1 MRGVRYLSHAALI
14 FLAASFLSVASG
26 MAQQA
31 QKKWM
36 DLDEEN
42 QSFFE
47 VQKSF
52 AKAFE
57 GKDVH
62 DRAVIRGTG
71 FKQFKRKEWFW
82 STRIDASGQQMSQRW
97 WHAKEEKVRNFPNS
111 QSARMARGLSRSAF
125 SAQSAM
131 ATSSNWTNLGPQSAI
146 PTSGGAGR
154 VNCIVF
160 QPGNSSIIYVGSPS
174 GGLWKTTNGGTSW
187 STTTDELGSLGV
199 TSLAIDPNN
208 TNVMYLGSGDGD
220 AGDTYSLG
228 VLKSTDG
235 GATWNPT
242 GLSWTVN
249 QTYRVSRLVMH
260 PTNSSILIAATTNGV
275 WKTSDAGVTWTQVLT
290 GSFRDLEVDPSTPS
304 VWYAGSYAAGTAA
317 IYKSTTTGDSWSQLT
332 SGLPTSNVRRVAIAV
347 APSSP
352 STVYALYCNNT
363 TNDYGLYGVYRST
376 NSGSSWTQ
384 VKGATSP
391 NLLGWESNGSDSG
404 GQGWYDLC
412 ITVNPTNA
420 NEVYVGGVNVW
431 KSTNGGTSWSIVA
444 HWTGSGAAYVHAD
457 HHAIEFAP
465 GSGTTLYSGNDGGF
479 FRSTNNGT
487 NWTDLS
493 NGLGIHQYYRIGASR
508 TNSNLILGGA
518 QDNGTDRFNGTS
530 WSRIIG
536 GDGMEAAVDY
546 TNANIQYGELYY
558 GDLYRTTSGGTPS
571 NIADPSEDGAWVT
584 PYLLHPTTNTT
595 MYYCTMTRVYRST
608 NITATTPTWSAIS
621 GTLGSSSD
629 PLTMLAVAPSNG
641 TTILTA
647 NSASTWKGTYSGSSW
662 TFTAVSGLPG
672 VVTYAAFHPTDA
684 NTIYVTV
691 GGYTAGSKVYK
702 TTNGGSSWTN
712 ISGSLPNIPTNCVA
726 IHPDAPTH
734 VYVGTDLG
742 VFLSKDAGASWEAFD
757 TNLPNVIV
765 NELEIHTGAGKIRAA
780 TYGRGMWE
788 SPLEPTT
795 GANSVAV
802 TAPNGGENLTGGA
815 STNITWTSTGSIANV
830 SLEYSLDGGSTWT
843 TILSSTPNDGSQAWT
858 VPSSATTQG
867 RVRVADAAN
876 ASTNDISN
884 ANFTITVVSNSV
896 TVTAPNGGES
906 LSGGSSTNITWT
918 STGSIANV
926 KLEYSLDGGST
937 WTTIAASTPNDGAQ
951 AWTVPSSAT
960 TQGRVRVSD
969 ASNAATNDMSNAN
982 FTITVSGGYAALPY
996 TTGFESAL
1004 DAYWALSSDH
1014 ANGRIQRTTANAPH
1028 GGSYHLTM
1036 DVSANGTYVHNRA
1049 DLKVNLSGYTNV
1061 DLSYWWKDFGDENH
1075 ADDGVYFSS
1084 NGGSTFTKV
1093 YTFTPASYSTTYRQ
1107 FTLDVDALCA
1117 ANGLTMTSTF
1127 VIRFQQYDNYAI
1139 SSDGMA
1145 FDDISVTGTT
1155 GGPSYITAETESNN
1169 TSGTADG
1176 PVGSGV
1182 NVSGSIS
1189 SSSDEDYFYID
1200 VASAG
1205 NLNISLSIGSSADLD
1220 WFLYNS
1226 SLQEVARGYTTS
1238 NPEAGTYNATATGRY
1253 YLKVNG
1259 YQGATSSYT
1268 LNVSGGLAKFADASD
1283 LTVTKFGLFQN
1294 YPNPFNPTTQI
1305 GFDLAR
1311 ESRVTLKIYNSLGQ
1325 EVRTLFDG
1333 RMKSG
1338 SYKQTWDGRNNAGH
1352 YVSSGIYIYRLQAGD
1367 FIMSRKMNFIK

>member
-1 MRGVRYLSHAALI
+1 MRGVRYPSRAVLI
-14 FLAASFLSVASG
+14 LLAATFLLG
-26 MAQQA
+26 GTIQAQQA

-42 QSFFE
+42 ASFFE
-47 VQKSF
+47 VRKSF
-52 AKAFE
+52 DKAFE

-62 DRAVIRGTG
+62 DRDAIRGTG

-97 WHAKEEKVRNFPNS
+97 WQAKEEKIRSFPNS
-111 QSARMARGLSRSAF
+111 QSARLAKGLQRSAF
-125 SAQSAM
+125 NAQSTSM
-131 ATSSNWTNLGPQSAI
+131 ATSANWTNLGPQTSI

-160 QPGNSSIIYVGSPS
+160 HPTNSSTIFIGTPS
-174 GGLWKTTNGGTSW
+174 GGLWKTTNGGSSW
-187 STTTDELGSLGV
+187 TTNTDELGSLGV
-199 TSLAIDPNN
+199 TAIAIDPTN
-208 TNVMYLGSGDGD
+208 TNTMYLGSGDGD

-235 GATWNPT
+235 GTTWNPT

-260 PTNSSILIAATTNGV
+260 PTNSSILIAATTNGI
-275 WKTSDAGVTWTQVLT
+275 WKTSNAGSTWTQVLT
-290 GSFRDLEVDPSTPS
+290 GSFRDLEVDPSNPT

-317 IYKSTTTGDSWSQLT
+317 IYKSTSTGDTWTQLT
-332 SGLPTSNVRRVAIAV
+332 SGLPTSNVRRVAIAI

-352 STVYALYCNNT
+352 STVYALFCNNT
-363 TNDYGLYGVYRST
+363 DYGLYGVYRST

-384 VKGATSP
+384 VKGPTSP
-391 NLLGWESNGSDSG
+391 NLLGWNSNGGDAG

-420 NEVYVGGVNVW
+420 NEVYVGGVNIW
-431 KSTNGGTSWSIVA
+431 KSTNGGTNWTIVA

-487 NWTDLS
+487 NWTDFS
-493 NGLGIHQYYRIGASR
+493 NGLGIHQFYRIGNSQ
-508 TNSNLILGGA
+508 TNANLVVGGA
-518 QDNGTDRFNGTS
+518 QDNGTDRWNGTS

-536 GDGMEAAVDY
+536 GDGMEAAIDY

-558 GDLYRTTSGGTPS
+558 GDLYRTTTGGTPS

-584 PYLLHPTTNTT
+584 PYVLHPTTNTT
-595 MYYCTMTRVYRST
+595 MYYSTMTRVYRST
-608 NITATTPTWSAIS
+608 NITNTTPTWSAIS
-621 GTLGSSSD
+621 GVLGSTSD

-647 NSASTWKGTYSGSSW
+647 NSTGTWKGTYNGSSW
-662 TFTAVSGLPG
+662 TFSAVSGLPG
-672 VVTYAAFHPTDA
+672 VVTYAAFHPTDP

-702 TTNGGSSWTN
+702 TTNGGTSWTN
-712 ISGSLPNIPTNCVA
+712 VSGSLPNIPANCVT
-726 IHPDAPTH
+726 INPNISDH

-742 VFLSKDAGASWEAFD
+742 VFISKDAGSTWEAFD

-765 NELEIHTGAGKIRAA
+765 NELDIQVSSGKIRAA
-780 TYGRGMWE
+780 TYGRGLWE
-788 SPLEPTT
+788 SPLEPATVV
-795 GANSVAV
+795 NSVTV
-802 TAPNGGENLTGGA
+802 TAPNGGESLAGGT
-815 STNITWTSTGSIANV
+815 STTITWTSTGSIANV

-843 TILSSTPNDGSQAWT
+843 TITSSTPNDGSQAWT

-876 ASTNDISN
+876 AATNDISN
-884 ANFTITVVSNSV
+884 SNFTITVTPSNSV
-896 TVTAPNGGES
+896 TVTAPNGGENFT
-906 LSGGSSTNITWT
+906 GGTSTNITWT

-926 KLEYSLDGGST
+926 SLEYSLDGGST
-937 WTTIAASTPNDGAQ
+937 WTTITSSTPNDGSQ

-960 TQGRVRVSD
+960 TQGRVRVAD
-969 ASNAATNDMSNAN
+969 AANAATNDISNAN
-982 FTITVSGGYAALPY
+982 FTITVTSGYAALPY
-996 TTGFESAL
+996 STGFETAL
-1004 DAYWALSSDH
+1004 DAYWTLSSDNS
-1014 ANGRIQRTTANAPH
+1014 NGRVQRTTANAPH
-1028 GGSYHLTM
+1028 GGSYHITM
-1036 DVSANGTYVHNRA
+1036 DVITNGTYATNRA
-1049 DLKVNLSGYTNV
+1049 DLKVNLSDYTNASV
-1061 DLSYWWKDFGDENH
+1061 SFWWKDFGDETH
-1075 ADDGVYFSS
+1075 TQDGIYFSN

-1093 YTFTPASYSTTYRQ
+1093 YSLDPAAVSTLWRQ
-1107 FTLDVDALCA
+1107 VTLDVDALCA
-1117 ANGLTMTSTF
+1117 TYGLTMTSTF

-1139 SSDGMA
+1139 STDGMA
-1145 FDDISVTGTT
+1145 FDDISVTGST
-1155 GGPSYITAETESNN
+1155 GGTSYITSETESNG
-1169 TSGTADG
+1169 TSGTANG

-1182 NVSGSIS
+1182 NVAGSIS

-1200 VASAG
+1200 VATAG

-1226 SLQEVARGYTTS
+1226 SLTEVARGYTTS
-1238 NPEAGTYNATATGRY
+1238 NPETGTYNATATGRY

-1259 YQGATSSYT
+1259 YQGATASYT
-1268 LNVSGGLAKFADASD
+1268 LSVTGGIAKYADASQMA
-1283 LTVTKFGLFQN
+1283 VTKFGLFQN
-1294 YPNPFNPTTQI
+1294 YPNPFNPTTRI
-1305 GFDLAR
+1305 AFDIAR
-1311 ESRVTLKIYNSLGQ
+1311 ESPVTLKIYNTLGQ

-1333 RMKSG
+1333 RMKQG
-1338 SYKQTWDGRNNAGH
+1338 SYSYTWDGRNNAGH
-1352 YVSSGIYIYRLQAGD
+1352 YVSSGIYIYRLHAGE